1 MLYSRRVKIRLRT
14 EKGPLQKWHLL
25 TQQMLFFFF
34 FCTVR
39 CADTNHS
46 QAGLMH
52 FASGS
57 PAGSRK
63 GREGKEGPSPARI
76 CFLVSAF
83 SFADPCQVTLSSQ
96 HRASLLQLAGVGSQE
111 LLHHSHV
118 SETPPP
124 KHRAKGDGFARK
136 IQASEMQISAPHL
149 RGG

>member
-34 FCTVR
+34 CTVR

-63 GREGKEGPSPARI
+63 GKEGKEGPSPARI

-96 HRASLLQLAGVGSQE
+96 RRAFLLQLAGVGSQE